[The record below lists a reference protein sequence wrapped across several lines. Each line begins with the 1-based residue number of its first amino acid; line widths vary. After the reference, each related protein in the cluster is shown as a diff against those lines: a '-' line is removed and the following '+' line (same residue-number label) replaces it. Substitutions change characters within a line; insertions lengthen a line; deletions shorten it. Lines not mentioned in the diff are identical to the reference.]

1 MWSKWLSLFILH
13 LKEINAALDIN
24 VVALKWRIRFK
35 NVSIFAFMNGV
46 GHVEFQCKNVR
57 KIKKMSGDVMIILLV
72 KVVEKKIFGSGWH
85 YSSQN
90 HYCNNLPT
98 QKKNASMSLRSLI
111 FSKVKGELKKTLHG
125 EEKKNC
131 HHLHSPSSC
140 CFSISPHFVS
150 FFHPPHLFRP
160 LPFCLKGELQ
170 ITLHHHIKEEMRG
183 G

>member
-72 KVVEKKIFGSGWH
+72 KVVENKIFGSGWH

-125 EEKKNC
+125 EEKKLSSSPQPLVLLLL
-131 HHLHSPSSC
+131 HLSSFRLLFPPSTSLSPPA
-140 CFSISPHFVS
+140 F
-150 FFHPPHLFRP
+150 
-160 LPFCLKGELQ
+160 LP
-170 ITLHHHIKEEMRG
+170 
-183 G
+183 